1 MAVFT
6 TITET
11 DAQEI
16 LRHFSIG
23 PLTSL
28 KPIASGIEN
37 TNFFLDTPQGHWV
50 LTVFEKLTPD
60 ELPFYLEFCEHLAGK
75 GCRVACPVRT
85 SDGNLFDFVHGK
97 PYSIA
102 NRLEG
107 TDVRTMGVAECR
119 SMGRLLAQMHIAAR
133 DFHRFQ
139 ENLRGLSWWQ
149 ETVPKLRDV
158 VSDEIYTMLTKEL
171 AFLETQVTLPAYRR
185 LPVTACHCDLFRNNA
200 LIMNAGTD
208 AAEVSGVFDFYF
220 AGCMPW
226 LYDLAVTV
234 NDWCV
239 DEATGH
245 FNPVTLKAFMDAY
258 NAVRPLTADE
268 KAMWRTCLRGAA
280 IRFWISRL
288 YDFYKP
294 RKASLLKPHDPTH
307 FQRVLHNRQTC
318 ELYWPSSN

>member
-37 TNFFLDTPQGHWV
+37 TNYFLDTPQGHWV

-171 AFLETQVTLPAYRR
+171 AFLETQVTLPAMY
-185 LPVTACHCDLFRNNA
+185 LILTGAILLLVGLYILLNA
-200 LIMNAGTD
+200 LRRAG
-208 AAEVSGVFDFYF
+208 
-220 AGCMPW
+220 
-226 LYDLAVTV
+226 
-234 NDWCV
+234 
-239 DEATGH
+239 
-245 FNPVTLKAFMDAY
+245 K
-258 NAVRPLTADE
+258 
-268 KAMWRTCLRGAA
+268 
-280 IRFWISRL
+280 
-288 YDFYKP
+288 
-294 RKASLLKPHDPTH
+294 
-307 FQRVLHNRQTC
+307 
-318 ELYWPSSN
+318 

>member
-6 TITET
+6 TITEA

-37 TNFFLDTPQGHWV
+37 TNYFLDTPQGHWV

-119 SMGRLLAQMHIAAR
+119 SMGRLLAQMHIAAQ

-220 AGCMPW
+220 AGCTP
-226 LYDLAVTV
+226 LVYDIAVTV
-234 NDWCV
+234 NDWCTAF
-239 DEATGH
+239 DDPELSLEAEKTG
-245 FNPVTLKAFMDAY
+245 AFLTGY
-258 NAVRPLTADE
+258 ESVRPLWTQE
-268 KAMWRTCLRGAA
+268 KAVLSDMLRAGAL
-280 IRFWISRL
+280 RFWISRL
-288 YDFYKP
+288 FDVYMP
-294 RKASLLKPHDPTH
+294 REATLLKPHDPTY
-307 FQRVLHNRQTC
+307 FEKILRSRRSCALPFS
-318 ELYWPSSN
+318 L